1 LPRPTTVKALAGIR
15 ITRASFE
22 GARPVTIAIQRP
34 DPIAA
39 AEAEIAGSKSLMA
52 AVADDL
58 SQHERWLA
66 HYQLAEKRHARWV
79 MLQELIYRT
88 ELALRRL
95 MRFLRRVSLLTFR
108 LARRVASFTARTAV
122 FVYASIRDAVI
133 ACIDWLRPRAVAF
146 ARLSRR
152 WLVASWVWL
161 AAQSRAGAAL
171 IARWSSAAWSW
182 IAASSQALAAAL
194 LLWLVRTGRRGKALA
209 RIIGRNSLY
218 AGSVAWA
225 WMRLHAA
232 IAWAWI
238 AKSSRALA
246 AALLLWLVR
255 TGRRGRALARIIGRN
270 SLYAGSVA
278 SAWAATTARE
288 VGVTLRQNFSAAS
301 KWTAVTARIL
311 ARASADNARRASAWG
326 AAHSRVAATSMK
338 RNVASG
344 AAWSAAAARAT
355 AENARRASIWGA
367 AHSRAAASSI
377 GRNVS
382 SGAAWSAATAKEA
395 AHASIAASRESYS
408 WVMLRMRAVSNATF
422 GATAPSNAHAG
433 RALIVRQST
442 ALICFEPKR
451 PGFPSPR
458 PS

>member
-1 LPRPTTVKALAGIR
+1 
-15 ITRASFE
+15 
-22 GARPVTIAIQRP
+22 
-34 DPIAA
+34 
-39 AEAEIAGSKSLMA
+39 
-52 AVADDL
+52 
-58 SQHERWLA
+58 
-66 HYQLAEKRHARWV
+66 

-95 MRFLRRVSLLTFR
+95 MRFLRRVSLLTLR
-108 LARRVASFTARTAV
+108 LARRVAAFTSRTAV

-133 ACIDWLRPRAVAF
+133 ACIGWLRPRALAF

-161 AAQSRAGAAL
+161 VAQSRAAAAL
-171 IARWSSAAWSW
+171 LARWSSAAWAWTRVHAAIAWSW

-209 RIIGRNSLY
+209 RIIGRNSHY

-225 WMRLHAA
+225 WTRLHAA
-232 IAWAWI
+232 IASAWI
-238 AKSSRALA
+238 AKSARALA
-246 AALLLWLVR
+246 AALLQWFVR
-255 TGRRGRALARIIGRN
+255 TGRRARALARIIGRN

-278 SAWAATTARE
+278 SAWVATTARE
-288 VGVTLRQNFSAAS
+288 VAVTLRQKLSAAS
-301 KWTAVTARIL
+301 KWTAVNGRIL
-311 ARASADNARRASAWG
+311 ARASAQNARRASIWG
-326 AAHSRVAATSMK
+326 AAHTRAAASSIK
-338 RNVASG
+338 RDVSSG
-344 AAWSAAAARAT
+344 AAWSAAAAKAT

-395 AHASIAASRESYS
+395 AQVSIAASRSSYS
-408 WVMLRMRAVSNATF
+408 WALLRMRAVSNATF
-422 GATAPSNAHAG
+422 GTTAPNIAHTG

-458 PS
+458 AS